1 MFCPR
6 CAVSAV
12 EGQPFCRNCGL
23 KLSVILDAMGNRP
36 PQSPLDFETL
46 KRDLRDL
53 GSSLRSGFEGASQAI
68 NKHTKRLQHPSPP
81 SGNQPQLVM
90 PDFSKELKRA
100 IRKVKAADSRKV
112 NFQKATLSLFGG
124 GAIIFVWQRL
134 LEAFTRPEV
143 ITNLENLIHQAKPEL
158 IPVNL
163 EAYVPFIQMLW
174 LLGLIPIVKGI
185 AYLVNAIFFAPK
197 PELEPDPQVVYTQP
211 MMQPPPAYTSAVP
224 DPSTNEFDRQGTP
237 QYGVTEDSTLR
248 FEPKH

>member
-6 CAVSAV
+6 CAASAV

-23 KLSVILDAMGNRP
+23 KLSIILDAMDNRP
-36 PQSPLDFETL
+36 RSPLDFETL

-53 GSSLRSGFEGASQAI
+53 GASLRSGFDSAQTAI
-68 NKHTKRLQHPSPP
+68 KNTKRLHQKSPAYP
-81 SGNQPQLVM
+81 NQPQVLL

-112 NFQKATLSLFGG
+112 NLQKATLSFFGG
-124 GAIIFVWQRL
+124 GVTIFVWQRL
-134 LEAFTRPEV
+134 LEALTRPGV
-143 ITNLENLIHQAKPEL
+143 ITNLENLIQQAKPEL

-174 LLGLIPIVKGI
+174 LLGLIPIIKGF
-185 AYLVNAIFFAPK
+185 AYLINAIFFAPK

-211 MMQPPPAYTSAVP
+211 IMQPPIAYTSAVP
-224 DPSTNEFDRQGTP
+224 NPSTNEFERQESP